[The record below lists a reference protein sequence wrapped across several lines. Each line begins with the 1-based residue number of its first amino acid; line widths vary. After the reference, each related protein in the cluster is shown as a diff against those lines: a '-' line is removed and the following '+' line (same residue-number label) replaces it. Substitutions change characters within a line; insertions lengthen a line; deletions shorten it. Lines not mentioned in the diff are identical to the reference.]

1 VGQTRRPVPEAI
13 TDTLQQYAD
22 RGVFRGFSV
31 TRGRSGRQEYRFT
44 WLTQRPTTI
53 DYDAS
58 ARALTFRRLLPAVRS
73 REMIDALNAV
83 VSNRASREVPS
94 HKRLDR
100 RKASLASAIRGG
112 DWSLTATIR
121 GANDVYTTRLA
132 LNLVNELFLLLHES
146 YPDYLSSQFGVVDE

>member
-1 VGQTRRPVPEAI
+1 VGHTRRAAPDAI

-31 TRGRSGRQEYRFT
+31 TRRRSGRREYRFT
-44 WLTQRPTTI
+44 WLTRRPTTI
-53 DYDAS
+53 DYDAA

-73 REMIDALNAV
+73 RQMIDALNALV
-83 VSNRASREVPS
+83 ANRASREWPS

-100 RKASLASAIRGG
+100 RKAGLASSVRGG

-146 YPDYLSSQFGVVDE
+146 FPDYLDETFGVPDE